1 MTTHVGT
8 PMKRKEDP
16 RMITGRGNYTEDIN
30 LPGMLHLVVVRSPE
44 AHATITSIDTSA
56 AKERS
61 GVVAVLTGEDMA
73 GDFAGP
79 LPMVWAP
86 PGVEIKTPEHW
97 PLKRG
102 EVKHV
107 GDPVAV
113 VVATSRHA
121 AVDAAEDVIVEYDP
135 KPAVVDPEA
144 ALEDGAP
151 LVWEQFGTNKTH
163 EWAVGG
169 GDIDAG
175 LAEAEVTVEH
185 RFVNHRTSGAPIEP
199 RCSVAE
205 ARGDDLTLW
214 STTQIPHIAR
224 FVFSGMLGIAEDKLR
239 VVAPDVGGG
248 FGAKLQTYGEEALV
262 LALSKRLGRP
272 VKWVETRSEHMTTSH
287 HGRDQINYVKLGAK
301 SDGTLTAC
309 QVRIIADLGAYQQLL
324 TPFIPELG
332 FPVMGGCYRIPNIDL
347 HFTGVFTNKMATDAI
362 RGAGRPEATY
372 WIELMM
378 DRLADELGMD
388 RLELRRKNFIPKEE
402 FPFETALGIVYDSGD
417 YHGTLDKLLQHF
429 DLPAF
434 REEQASLR
442 EQGIHRGVGFSTWV
456 EVCGLAPSRAVGPQG
471 VGLQAAFWESAN
483 VRVTPTGSAIVYTG
497 TSPHGQGLDTS
508 FAQIAGDILGIDPQN
523 VDVLHGDTD
532 QGTWGWD
539 TYGSRSLAVGGEAIV
554 RAATK
559 VQDKAKRICAA
570 LLEAA
575 PEDIELTGGKYQVR
589 GSPDKSMTMA
599 EISGAAHIPPNELPA
614 DIEPG
619 LEESSFYDPEN
630 FVFPFGAHACV
641 VDVDAETGKVTVVR
655 YVAVDD
661 CGPAINPM
669 LIDGQIHG
677 GIVHAIGQALYE
689 QVVYDEDGQLVT
701 GTFVDYA
708 LPTAAEI
715 PAIETDRTETPSPV
729 NTLGV
734 KGIGEAGTIA
744 ATPAVAAAVLDAIK
758 PLGVTELDMPMTP
771 MRVWACDPGRRCRMI
786 TAPFDYEAPES
797 LEEAIRMLHEN
808 GEDAKLLAGGHSL
821 LPLMKLRLA
830 APTVLVDLRKIPG
843 LHGIQQDN
851 GGWRIGPMTRHA
863 DLQDTTELGLVA
875 RATSQIAD
883 QQVRNRGTIGG
894 SLAHGDPASDHPTVL
909 LTLDG
914 EVTARGPNGDR
925 TIAAADLFQDYLTT
939 ALAHDEVITE
949 VRLPGLEGYGFGY
962 QKFTRRAED
971 WSMVG
976 VCALVSRARGRHVR
990 RRAHRPDEHGRHAAA
1005 GNRRRGRAARRPA
1018 RRRLDRRRGRAGRRG
1033 HGPAG

>member
-1 MTTHVGT
+1 MTTYVGT
-8 PMKRKEDP
+8 SMKRKEDP
-16 RMITGRGNYTEDIN
+16 RMITGRGYYTEDIN
-30 LPGMLHLVVVRSPE
+30 LPGMLHAVLVRSPE
-44 AHATITSIDTSA
+44 AHAAITSIDTSA
-56 AKERS
+56 AKERD

-73 GDFAGP
+73 GDFAAP
-79 LPMVWAP
+79 LAAVWAP
-86 PGVEIKTPEHW
+86 PGVEMHTPDHW

-113 VVATSRHA
+113 VVATSRHV
-121 AVDAAEDVIVEYDP
+121 AVDAAEDVIVDYDP

-144 ALEDGAP
+144 ALEDGSP

-163 EWAVGG
+163 EWGVSG
-169 GDIDAG
+169 GDIDAA
-175 LAEAEVTVEH
+175 LAEADVTVEL
-185 RFVNHRTSGAPIEP
+185 RLMNHRTSGAPIES
-199 RCSVAE
+199 RCSVADSR
-205 ARGDDLTLW
+205 AGDLTLW
-214 STTQIPHIAR
+214 STTQVPHIAR
-224 FVFSGMLGIAEDKLR
+224 FVLSGMLGIAEDKLR

-248 FGAKLQTYGEEALV
+248 FGSKLQVYGEEALV
-262 LALSKRLGRP
+262 LALAKRLGRP

-287 HGRDQINYVKLGAK
+287 HGRDQINYVTLGAK
-301 SDGTLTAC
+301 SDGTVTGC
-309 QVRIIADLGAYQQLL
+309 RVRTVADLGAYQQLL
-324 TPFIPELG
+324 TTFIPTLG
-332 FPVMGGCYRIPNIDL
+332 FPVMGGCYRFPAIDI
-347 HFTGVFTNKMATDAI
+347 HITGVFTNKMLTDAI

-372 WIELMM
+372 WIELAM

-417 YHGTLDKLLQHF
+417 YHGTLDKLLEHF
-429 DLPAF
+429 DVEAF
-434 REEQASLR
+434 RSEQASLR
-442 EQGIHRGVGFSTWV
+442 EQGVYRGVGFSTYV

-471 VGLQAAFWESAN
+471 VGLQAAFYESAN

-523 VDVLHGDTD
+523 VDILHGDTD
-532 QGTWGWD
+532 QGAWGWD

-554 RAATK
+554 RAARK

-575 PEDIELTGGKYQVR
+575 PEDIELTDGKYQVR
-589 GSPDKSMTMA
+589 GSPDKAMTMA

-689 QVVYDEDGQLVT
+689 QVVYDEEGQLVT

-708 LPTAAEI
+708 LPTAAEV
-715 PAIETDRTETPSPV
+715 PSFETDRTETPSPV
-729 NTLGV
+729 NSLGV

-744 ATPAVAAAVLDAIK
+744 ATPAVAAAVLDAIR

-771 MRVWACDPGRRCRMI
+771 MRVWQAIQGNGPRSTEQGRSLDEQGEGSAGSGP
-786 TAPFDYEAPES
+786 TKPPE
-797 LEEAIRMLHEN
+797 
-808 GEDAKLLAGGHSL
+808 GG
-821 LPLMKLRLA
+821 A
-830 APTVLVDLRKIPG
+830 A
-843 LHGIQQDN
+843 
-851 GGWRIGPMTRHA
+851 
-863 DLQDTTELGLVA
+863 
-875 RATSQIAD
+875 
-883 QQVRNRGTIGG
+883 
-894 SLAHGDPASDHPTVL
+894 
-909 LTLDG
+909 
-914 EVTARGPNGDR
+914 
-925 TIAAADLFQDYLTT
+925 
-939 ALAHDEVITE
+939 
-949 VRLPGLEGYGFGY
+949 
-962 QKFTRRAED
+962 
-971 WSMVG
+971 
-976 VCALVSRARGRHVR
+976 
-990 RRAHRPDEHGRHAAA
+990 
-1005 GNRRRGRAARRPA
+1005 
-1018 RRRLDRRRGRAGRRG
+1018 
-1033 HGPAG
+1033 